1 MENYLIADSVP
12 LKRAQAVS
20 RVLSFPL
27 YPTEKAPF
35 LKNLKDGVKH
45 PEHLTLLAD
54 NFEDDRLKFLFSQ
67 PVERI
72 IDAQATDE
80 SIRDFIENTSKE
92 ELPNSLSFL
101 LTCPVIYNCDV
112 SKIFVDA
119 LNRRLN
125 FNSDRF
131 AGIHLALHEAIVNGL
146 IHGNL
151 DIGSEYRQSARL
163 FVEYGKILSERLND
177 PAYAQKSLS
186 ISAAWDNAKL
196 RIKIRDEGAGYVIR
210 DNFANRSMAPTK
222 NKTGRGLLFI
232 AGIADSCT
240 IDDFGREINL
250 SFELKD
256 DYAQSENVY
265 MEDKDDEI
273 NEDAQKASIYLRPS
287 VAGCRVLII
296 EDNLSNQTMLY
307 RLLNVIGITM
317 IECATDGVE
326 GLKKVS
332 SFKPDLII
340 LDITMPRMNGYEV
353 LHNLKSSPAT
363 QDIPVLIETA
373 SDTREARDKTFRT
386 GATDFITKPIN
397 PLEFFSRIK
406 VHLENRMLI
415 KHLEKQLNQ
424 LNDELNSA
432 QKMQRTLLPSDLKL
446 QNIANKY
453 GIHFAHHFEPSSHLG
468 GDFWE
473 VIPLSD
479 SKLAVYICDFSGHG
493 VSAALNTFRLHALIT
508 QMDNINI
515 EIPASAMTIMNT
527 QLLTLLPRGQF
538 ATFFLAVI
546 DLAKDRMVYSAAGVP
561 KPFLICNNKMQLINA
576 DGMPLG
582 ISKQAQYHNYQLDF
596 PKGSKLMLYSD
607 ALTESPNKDGERLG
621 EEGFSKLAEG
631 ALLQENKVPQDVVS
645 SIMKDFFEFAP
656 PPPPDDVTIVYLERK
671 DDQ

>member
-1 MENYLIADSVP
+1 MENYLIADSVS
-12 LKRAQAVS
+12 LERAQEVS
-20 RVLSFPL
+20 RMLSFPL
-27 YPTEKAPF
+27 YPSEEEPF
-35 LKNLKDGVKH
+35 LKNLKSRAKR

-54 NFEDDRLKFLFSQ
+54 NFEDERLKYLFSQ
-67 PVERI
+67 RAERL

-80 SIRDFIENTSKE
+80 SIRDFIETTAKE

-101 LTCPVIYNCDV
+101 LTCPVMYNCDV
-112 SKIFVDA
+112 SRIFVDA
-119 LNRRLN
+119 LNQKLN
-125 FNSDRF
+125 FTTDRF

-151 DIGSEYRQSARL
+151 DIGSEYRQSARS

-186 ISAAWDNAKL
+186 ISAAWDSTKL

-210 DNFANRSMAPTK
+210 DNFSSRSMASAK

-250 SFELKD
+250 SFGLKD
-256 DYAQSENVY
+256 DYTQSESVY
-265 MEDKDDEI
+265 IEDK
-273 NEDAQKASIYLRPS
+273 NEEEDNELQKASLYVRPS

-326 GLKKVS
+326 GLKRVL

-353 LHNLKSSPAT
+353 LHSLKSSPAT

-432 QKMQRTLLPSDLKL
+432 QRMQRTLLPTETMLK
-446 QNIANKY
+446 NIGDKY

-479 SKLAVYICDFSGHG
+479 TKLAVYICDFSGHG

-546 DLAKDRMVYSAAGVP
+546 DLAKDKMVYSAAGVP
-561 KPFLICNNKMQLINA
+561 KPFLICDNKIQLVNA

-596 PKGSKLMLYSD
+596 PKGSKFMLYSD
-607 ALTESPNKDGERLG
+607 ALTESPSDDGERLG
-621 EEGFSKLAEG
+621 EEGFSKLAEKIV
-631 ALLQENKVPQDVVS
+631 LQSNKSPQDVVS
-645 SIMKDFFEFAP
+645 AVIKDFFKFAP
-656 PPPPDDVTIVYLERK
+656 PPPPDDITIVYLERK

>member
-1 MENYLIADSVP
+1 MKKYLIADSVS
-12 LKRAQAVS
+12 LERAQAIAQADDFT
-20 RVLSFPL
+20 LFP
-27 YPTEKAPF
+27 TDQAPF
-35 LKNLKDGVKH
+35 LGRVNLDEKL
-45 PEHLTLLAD
+45 PEHLTLIAD
-54 NFEDDRLKFLFSQ
+54 NFKDDRLESLFSL
-67 PVERI
+67 PFERI
-72 IDAQATDE
+72 IDAQAMDD
-80 SIRDFIENTSKE
+80 SVHDFVETSGNE
-92 ELPNSLSFL
+92 ELPKTFSFL

-112 SKIFVDA
+112 AKIFVKA
-119 LNRRLN
+119 LNQRLHLT
-125 FNSDRF
+125 SDRS

-151 DIGSEYRQSARL
+151 DISSEYRQSARL
-163 FVEYGKILSERLND
+163 FIEYGKILSERLQN
-177 PAYAQKSLS
+177 PAYARKSLS
-186 ISAAWDNAKL
+186 ISAAWDNTKL

-210 DNFANRSMAPTK
+210 DNFANRSLSAVR

-240 IDDFGREINL
+240 IDDFGREMNL
-250 SFELKD
+250 TFGLKE
-256 DYAQSENVY
+256 DYTQAENTY
-265 MEDKDDEI
+265 IEKE
-273 NEDAQKASIYLRPS
+273 NPPEEAEKPSIYTRPS
-287 VAGCRVLII
+287 VADCRVLII

-317 IECATDGVE
+317 VECATDGID
-326 GLKKVS
+326 GLKKVDA
-332 SFKPDLII
+332 FKPDLII

-424 LNDELNSA
+424 LNEELNSA
-432 QKMQRTLLPSDLKL
+432 QRMQRTLLPSDMML
-446 QNIANKY
+446 QNIAMKY
-453 GIHFAHHFEPSSHLG
+453 GVHFAHHFEPSSRLG

-508 QMDNINI
+508 QMDNISI
-515 EIPASAMTIMNT
+515 EIPASAMTMMNT
-527 QLLTLLPRGQF
+527 QLLHLLPRGQF

-546 DLAKDRMVYSAAGVP
+546 DLARDRMVYSAAGVP
-561 KPFLICNNKMQLINA
+561 KPFLIFDNQIQLINA

-582 ISKQAQYHNYQLDF
+582 ISKQAQYHNYQIAF
-596 PKGSKLMLYSD
+596 PKGAKLMLYSD

-621 EEGFSKLAEG
+621 EEGFSNLVKPFVLEDS
-631 ALLQENKVPQDVVS
+631 LTPNTVVES
-645 SIMKDFFEFAP
+645 VMKRFFDFAP
-656 PPPPDDVTIVYLERK
+656 KPPPDDVTVVYLQRK
-671 DDQ
+671 DG

>member
-1 MENYLIADSVP
+1 MENYLIADSVS
-12 LKRAQAVS
+12 LE
-20 RVLSFPL
+20 RVQEVARTLSFTL
-27 YPTEKAPF
+27 YPTEEVPF
-35 LKNLKDGVKH
+35 LNHLKSGEDQPK
-45 PEHLTLLAD
+45 HLTLIAD
-54 NFEDDRLKFLFSQ
+54 HFEDERLKFLFSQ

-80 SIRDFIENTSKE
+80 SIRDFVETTSNE
-92 ELPNSLSFL
+92 ELPHSLSFL

-119 LNRRLN
+119 LNQRLS
-125 FNSDRF
+125 FTSDRF

-163 FVEYGKILSERLND
+163 FIEYGKILSERLKD
-177 PAYAQKSLS
+177 PAYAQKSLL
-186 ISAAWDNAKL
+186 ISANWDTTRL
-196 RIKIRDEGAGYVIR
+196 RIKIRDEGAGYAIR
-210 DNFANRSMAPTK
+210 DNFANRSLTAIK

-250 SFELKD
+250 TFGLKD
-256 DYAQSENVY
+256 DYTQAENVY
-265 MEDKDDEI
+265 IDDKEEEENSI
-273 NEDAQKASIYLRPS
+273 SKNSIYARPS

-326 GLKKVS
+326 GLKKVD

-353 LHNLKSSPAT
+353 LHNLKSSPET

-415 KHLEKQLNQ
+415 KHLERQLNQ
-424 LNDELNSA
+424 LNDELLSA
-432 QKMQRTLLPSDLKL
+432 QRMQRTLLPSEMLL
-446 QNIANKY
+446 QNVANKY

-479 SKLAVYICDFSGHG
+479 TKLAVYTCDFSGHG

-527 QLLTLLPRGQF
+527 QLLGLLPRGQF

-546 DLAKDRMVYSAAGVP
+546 DLAKDRMIYSAAGVP
-561 KPFLICNNKMQLINA
+561 KPFLVCGNKIELINA

-596 PKGSKLMLYSD
+596 PKGSKFMLYSD

-621 EEGFSKLAEG
+621 EEGFLKLIKKFLTQA
-631 ALLQENKVPQDVVS
+631 NKTPQNVVS
-645 SIMKDFFEFAP
+645 SVIKSFFEFAP
-656 PPPPDDVTIVYLERK
+656 PPPPDDVTVVYFERK
-671 DDQ
+671 DV

>member
-1 MENYLIADSVP
+1 MENYLIADSVS
-12 LKRAQAVS
+12 LE
-20 RVLSFPL
+20 RVQNVARMLSFSL
-27 YPTEKAPF
+27 YPNEDIPF
-35 LKNLKDGVKH
+35 LNHLKANEKH
-45 PEHLTLLAD
+45 PQHLTLIAD
-54 NFEDDRLKFLFSQ
+54 HFEDERLKFLFSQ
-67 PVERI
+67 PIERI

-80 SIRDFIENTSKE
+80 SIHDFIETTSKE
-92 ELPNSLSFL
+92 ELPNSFSFL

-112 SKIFVDA
+112 SRIFVDA
-119 LNRRLN
+119 LNQRLK
-125 FNSDRF
+125 FTSERA
-131 AGIHLALHEAIVNGL
+131 AGVHLALHEAIVNGL

-163 FVEYGKILSERLND
+163 FIEYGKILSERLKD
-177 PAYAQKSLS
+177 PAYARKSLL
-186 ISAAWDNAKL
+186 ISASWDASKL

-210 DNFANRSMAPTK
+210 DNFANRSLAAIK

-250 SFELKD
+250 TFGLKD
-256 DYAQSENVY
+256 DYTQAEVHI
-265 MEDKDDEI
+265 DEKEETDESI
-273 NEDAQKASIYLRPS
+273 QKNSIYSRPS
-287 VAGCRVLII
+287 VANCRVLII

-326 GLKKVS
+326 GLKKVI

-424 LNDELNSA
+424 LNDELLSA
-432 QKMQRTLLPSDLKL
+432 QRMQRTLLPTDLML

-515 EIPASAMTIMNT
+515 EIPASAMTMMNT
-527 QLLTLLPRGQF
+527 QLLNLLPRGQF

-546 DLAKDRMVYSAAGVP
+546 DLARDKMVYSAAGVP
-561 KPFLICNNKMQLINA
+561 KPFLINGKEIQLINA

-582 ISKQAQYHNYQLDF
+582 ISKQAQYHNYQMDF

-621 EEGFSKLAEG
+621 EEGFEKLVKQFV
-631 ALLQENKVPQDVVS
+631 LQPKLSAKETVS
-645 SIMKDFFEFAP
+645 SVIKSFFEFAP

-671 DDQ
+671 DDA

>member
-1 MENYLIADSVP
+1 MEKYLIADSVP
-12 LKRAQAVS
+12 LERVQSIAQVD
-20 RVLSFPL
+20 SFTL
-27 YPTEKAPF
+27 YPDKKSPF
-35 LKNLKDGVKH
+35 LNALSDTQKLPAH
-45 PEHLTLLAD
+45 STLIAD
-54 NFEDDRLKFLFSQ
+54 KFEDSRLQALFAL
-67 PVERI
+67 PFERI
-72 IDAQATDE
+72 IDAQAMDE
-80 SIRDFIENTSKE
+80 SVHDFVENTDRE
-92 ELPNSLSFL
+92 ELPHIFSFL

-112 SKIFVDA
+112 AKIFVDA
-119 LNRRLN
+119 LNQRLHLT
-125 FNSDRF
+125 SERF

-151 DIGSEYRQSARL
+151 DISSEYRQSARL
-163 FVEYGKILSERLND
+163 FMEYGKILSERLQN
-177 PAYAQKSLS
+177 PAYARKSLS
-186 ISAAWDNAKL
+186 LSAAWDNTKL

-210 DNFANRSMAPTK
+210 DSFANRSLTSVR

-240 IDDFGREINL
+240 IDDFGREMNL
-250 SFELKD
+250 TFGLKE
-256 DYAQSENVY
+256 DYMQAENSYIEKEEPAQEA
-265 MEDKDDEI
+265 ERP
-273 NEDAQKASIYLRPS
+273 SIYSRPT
-287 VAGCRVLII
+287 VADCRVLII

-317 IECATDGVE
+317 VECATDGVE
-326 GLKKVS
+326 GLKKVET
-332 SFKPDLII
+332 FKPDLII

-353 LHNLKSSPAT
+353 LHNLKSSPVT

-424 LNDELNSA
+424 LNEELISA
-432 QKMQRTLLPSDLKL
+432 QRMQRTLLPSDLML
-446 QNIANKY
+446 QNIASKY
-453 GIHFAHHFEPSSHLG
+453 GVHFAHHFEPSSRLG

-473 VIPLSD
+473 VVPLSD

-508 QMDNINI
+508 QMDNISI

-527 QLLTLLPRGQF
+527 QLLHLLPRGQF

-546 DLAKDRMVYSAAGVP
+546 DLARDRMVYSAAGVP
-561 KPFLICNNKMQLINA
+561 KPFLIYDDKIQLINA

-582 ISKQAQYHNYQLDF
+582 ISKQAQYHNYQVDF
-596 PKGSKLMLYSD
+596 PRGAKLMLYSD

-621 EEGFSKLAEG
+621 EEGFSKLVEPFVMRTDSTPR
-631 ALLQENKVPQDVVS
+631 ETVS
-645 SIMKDFFEFAP
+645 SVMESFFEFAP
-656 PPPPDDVTIVYLERK
+656 PPPPDDVTVVYLERK
-671 DDQ
+671 DDK